1 MPQVG
6 RGPLFIWALC
16 ATPRRPGKIYYHFG
30 RLCETLFPA
39 VILWLIGRCLRRK
52 GFVTIFNFPLAA
64 FGPRRVLAG
73 GFLFGPRPRGGSRVG
88 PEAICGPPRR
98 IAVPWR
104 GSRGPSSNRPF
115 P

>member
-1 MPQVG
+1 MSDADALFCRCVAASAMRERTNFVIGRHNAHAPAG

-16 ATPRRPGKIYYHFG
+16 ATPRRAGKIYYHFG
-30 RLCETLFPA
+30 GLCETLFPA

-73 GFLFGPRPRGGSRVG
+73 GFLFGPRPRR
-88 PEAICGPPRR
+88 
-98 IAVPWR
+98 
-104 GSRGPSSNRPF
+104 
-115 P
+115 